1 MPTRDAERGRNGR
14 SVGSTATFPPSEDEQ
29 LGRALE
35 EYASLLQDGEPP
47 GQSEFLERHA
57 SIAEALRACMDGL
70 GMIQEVAPEFGPD
83 SGPGGSLSEAA
94 PTALGEFLL
103 IREIGRGG
111 MGVVYEA
118 EQRSL
123 GRRVALKVLPT
134 AASLDPRQRQRFL
147 VEAQA
152 AALLHHE
159 HIVPVF
165 ATGLDHGAHYY
176 AMQLIDGHSLT
187 EVIRKLRAD
196 QASPGGGHA
205 PGAAAPTSTEQDRPP
220 GPQAE
225 PPPGHRSS
233 GQSSSARARIR
244 ETARLALQAAEALE
258 HAHELGVIHRDIKP
272 SNLLLDQRGKLW
284 VADFGLARLPHDE
297 QDLTRTGDLV
307 GTLRYMSP
315 EQVRAERGEVTAATD
330 IYSLGATLYELL
342 TLRPAFNAPD
352 RHELLRAILHDEPA
366 PPRRLNPAI
375 PRDLETIVLKALEKE
390 VPARYAT
397 AGELADDLRRF
408 LDDQPVRARRPGI
421 LDRSVKWARR
431 HRTAVVA
438 ATSALIVTLTATTI
452 ILWSAKRRTE
462 ATLVEYRQALTLQRL
477 GVEYALASLDQVT
490 RPLVPESGEMPSLG
504 DDQARV
510 LQSAISY
517 YDRIPGLFKNIEMV
531 KEAVARAKRQAG
543 FSRMAL
549 GQPKGREDYRTAIE
563 MYRRLISANPERIWL
578 HTGLLETLQE
588 YARLLAARG
597 ERPEALA
604 LRRQALHI
612 AEALMNNAQAA
623 RPCFSTALAAVFREL
638 ARDLRGDPADPS
650 AAAAADRL
658 EKKADAWNPGR
669 TSLIL
674 AR

>member
-1 MPTRDAERGRNGR
+1 MMMTTMNVGRGAEGLTTESTVTLAYSGDTRLAM
-14 SVGSTATFPPSEDEQ
+14 
-29 LGRALE
+29 ALE
-35 EYASLLQDGEPP
+35 EYASMLQDGEEP
-47 GQSEFLERHA
+47 GRAAFLERYS
-57 SIAEALRACMDGL
+57 SIADSLGACLDGL
-70 GMIQEVAPEFGPD
+70 GMIQDVAGEFVPD
-83 SGPGGSLSEAA
+83 TGTQGTLRVAGTS
-94 PTALGEFLL
+94 TLGEFRL

-111 MGVVYEA
+111 MGIVYEA
-118 EQRSL
+118 EQLTL

-134 AASLDPRQRQRFL
+134 AASLDPRQRQRFQ

-165 ATGLDHGAHYY
+165 AFGLDHGAHYF
-176 AMQLIDGHSLT
+176 AMQLIEGQSLT
-187 EVIRKLRAD
+187 DVIRKLRAD
-196 QASPGGGHA
+196 LKDPGQVA
-205 PGAAAPTSTEQDRPP
+205 PVPSDGERLAGSHTDAAGAQ
-220 GPQAE
+220 
-225 PPPGHRSS
+225 RSS
-233 GQSSSARARIR
+233 GHSSSVR
-244 ETARLALQAAEALE
+244 ERMRDTACLALQAADALE

-272 SNLLLDQRGKLW
+272 SNLLLDHRGKLW
-284 VADFGLARLPHDE
+284 VADFGLARLPHDQHE
-297 QDLTRTGDLV
+297 LTRTGDLV

-342 TLRPAFNAPD
+342 TLQPAFAAGE
-352 RHELLRAILHDEPA
+352 RHELLSSILHDDPA

-375 PRDLETIVLKALEKE
+375 PRDLETIVLKAMEKE
-390 VPARYAT
+390 VSARYAT
-397 AGELADDLRRF
+397 ARELADDLRRF
-408 LDDQPVRARRPGI
+408 LDDQPVRARRPGL

-438 ATSALIVTLTATTI
+438 ATSALIVTLTTTTFI
-452 ILWSAKRRTE
+452 FWAANRRNKS
-462 ATLVEYRQALTLQRL
+462 TLAEYKSALTLQRL
-477 GVEYALASLDQVT
+477 GVEYALGSLDQIT

-504 DDQARV
+504 DDKARV
-510 LQSAISY
+510 FQSAISY
-517 YDRIPGLFKNIEMV
+517 YDRIPSLFGGVDIT
-531 KEAVARAKRQAG
+531 KEAVARSLRQAG

-549 GQPKGREDYRTAIE
+549 GQAKGREDYRTALE

-623 RPCFSTALAAVFREL
+623 KPCFSTALAAVFREL
-638 ARDLRGDPADPS
+638 ARDLRDDRSDPS
-650 AAAAADRL
+650 ASAAADRL
-658 EKKADAWNPGR
+658 EKQADAWNLGGTP
-669 TSLIL
+669 LIL